1 MTGGELLPSAH
12 RDAPVRKVLT
22 RLVKDEGWSLT
33 QGGHWGVLRCPCTNG
48 GCTAI
53 SVGGTPKNPGQEA
66 KRIARLAKRCPL
78 DPDDARRSLTGM
90 TRNNPPKKKR

>member
-12 RDAPVRKVLT
+12 RDPPVRRVLT
-22 RLVKDEGWSLT
+22 LLVKDEGWSLT
-33 QGGHWGVLRCPCTNG
+33 EGGHWGVLRCPCARM
-48 GCTAI
+48 CTTI

-78 DPDDARRSLTGM
+78 DPDDARRNLTGM
-90 TRNNPPKKKR
+90 PRNKPPKKTR